1 MGIRDFDFDPHLQD
15 IFIMSRLL
23 ITGSR
28 NWTNREVI
36 YNSLASVNTSF
47 NIKLQFKNILIQGE
61 CPYGGADAIAK
72 EIWESWGLEVE
83 TYPAEVVDGK
93 ILGPQ
98 RNAKMVKSGADLCLG
113 FPLENSRGTYNCMT
127 LAYNAGIPTI
137 LVREDGTSEMYSG
150 WKK

>member
-1 MGIRDFDFDPHLQD
+1 
-15 IFIMSRLL
+15 MSRLL

-28 NWTNREVI
+28 HWTNRDVI
-36 YNSLASVNTSF
+36 YSALSDANKNF
-47 NIKLQFKNILIQGE
+47 NLKLQFKNILIQGE

-83 TYPAEVVDGK
+83 SYPVEVVNGK
-93 ILGPQ
+93 ILGPK

-113 FPLENSRGTYNCMT
+113 FPLANSRGTYNCMT
-127 LAYNAGIPTI
+127 LAYKAGIPT
-137 LVREDGTSEMYSG
+137 VVVHEDGLATTYQG